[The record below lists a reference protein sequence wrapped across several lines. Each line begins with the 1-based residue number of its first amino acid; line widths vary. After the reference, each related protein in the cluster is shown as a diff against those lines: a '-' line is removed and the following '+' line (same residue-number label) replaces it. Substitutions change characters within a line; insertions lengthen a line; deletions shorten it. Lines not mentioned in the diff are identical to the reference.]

1 MEAQNFA
8 LVTRAAKFTWEALT
22 PLLATQQE
30 TAPVTITFPQA
41 VNILSVYPSVSDL
54 GGQLDV
60 PTLDDLLVR
69 IDVDNGAE
77 QRLTSRFDTQQPGGG
92 APFPN
97 VTLGSYRDTV
107 MGSRVLNF
115 DFGELGSRPTLTVTF
130 AWKRPIANGPHWNDV
145 LVGLAFNCNF
155 AGSRA

>member
-1 MEAQNFA
+1 MEVENFA
-8 LVTRAAKFTWEALT
+8 LVTRAAKFTWEALVSL
-22 PLLATQQE
+22 PGAQQE
-30 TAPVTITFPQA
+30 SAPVTITFPQA
-41 VNILSVYPSVSDL
+41 VNILSVYPSVADN
-54 GGQLDV
+54 GGQMDV

-92 APFPN
+92 AQFPN

-115 DFGELGSRPTLTVTF
+115 DFGDQGSRPTLTVTF
-130 AWKRPIANGPHWNDV
+130 AWKRSVAGGANFNDV